1 MTRQHSSYAGSN
13 VQRLVA
19 SILDQR
25 PFAGRSPDHELD
37 FAKRLPVAP
46 DWRARAVKGSECSF
60 EFGDTRLWVT
70 NEKTVWISGFD
81 PGSASAIA
89 RHVSNLECD
98 IATFTV
104 GEAVQEFFQPEP
116 IGIGHY
122 DLGWAIAFKGD
133 GHEKYLSSRRWLEAG
148 AWRVDRAENDVS
160 VISFTDRAKT
170 PEEQAA
176 DCARLHP
183 RFSEGFLA
191 PNHHRGEV
199 KGIYSDTDRL
209 LRITVV
215 DRDVTPNE
223 MLDACFCRGDK
234 IANVAFVFF
243 DRANAEKHKHE
254 LWLRGLEVR
263 LVEVATEERLA

>member
-1 MTRQHSSYAGSN
+1 MNLEHSSYAGAD
-13 VQRLVA
+13 VRRLA
-19 SILDQR
+19 ESILEHE
-25 PFAGRSPDHELD
+25 PFRGRRPDHELE
-37 FAKRLPVAP
+37 FAKRLPTP
-46 DWRARAVKGSECSF
+46 SDWRLRATRGDKYSL
-60 EFGDTRLWVT
+60 EFGETILWVT
-70 NEKTVWISGFD
+70 DAETVKISGFD
-81 PGSASAIA
+81 PGDASAIA
-89 RHVSNLECD
+89 KRVSTLDVE
-98 IATFTV
+98 IATFAV
-104 GEAVQEFFQPEP
+104 GEEVQEFYQPDP

-122 DLGWAIAFKGD
+122 DMGWAMAFKGK
-133 GHEKYLSSRRWLEAG
+133 GHEKYLSSRRWLQAG
-148 AWRVDRAENDVS
+148 AWQVHHAENDVS
-160 VISFTDRAKT
+160 IVSFADHTKS
-170 PEEQAA
+170 PGEQAA
-176 DCARLHP
+176 DCARLHS

-215 DRDVTPNE
+215 DRELTPAE

-234 IANVAFVFF
+234 ISNVAFVFF